1 MIEFTGER
9 FVPTEHGV
17 IRQEHLHRY
26 AWCLPI
32 VEGKDVLDVASGEGY
47 GSAML
52 ASRARSVR
60 GVDISPEAVDHA
72 TERYAALSNLGYV
85 QGSAAAIPLPDDC
98 VDVVVSFETI
108 EHLMEQKEMMAEV
121 RRVLRPDGV
130 LVMSSPNKEVYS
142 DRAGYHNDFHVK
154 ELYQNEFLELV
165 GQHFPAVRLCGQRMA
180 VCSTITPL
188 SQVERK
194 DSYQALT
201 DTGSGVEAR
210 VASVPDAVYF
220 VVVAAADA
228 SLLPDTPASV
238 LYAEDEDLY
247 AQHHDIARWAQGLDS
262 EREVTVRW
270 ARSLESE
277 LEKSRADYQRL
288 EGEFEERTRWAL
300 ELDQIVQGR
309 GGNNGAAELRA
320 RNDALQAQ
328 LEQSQTQLKH
338 SQAQLEQSQTQ
349 LKQSQDQLERSQSDK
364 ASIEADLQRHREAA
378 EHEAAELRR
387 LLQTAQEA
395 VAGRSEVSRE
405 LQRRSGLAVLP
416 GQEDTSELAVQRVIR
431 EYDEQLASLNEAF
444 AKVLASKSWR
454 ITRPMRFASR
464 LARGDVP
471 AIIASLRASGLAR
484 HPLLAPLARPVRAWL
499 LRHDKGQIAPPAGLE
514 LPSVVEDPDEVLKT
528 LSFPVHDAPEVSIVI
543 PTYGNLPHTLAC
555 LASIAAHPP
564 AATYEV
570 LVLEDASGDPEI
582 EKLVPVPGL
591 RFHHNPQNLGFLL
604 SCNQALELARGRYT
618 YFLNNDT
625 EVRAGWMDQMLD
637 VFQRMPDCGM
647 VGSKLVYP
655 DGRLQ
660 EAGGIIWRDGSA
672 WNYGRLDNPASSQY
686 NYLRPVDYCSGAS
699 LLIPTALLREL
710 GGFDPEFVPAY
721 CEDSD
726 LAFRVRKAGYQ
737 LYYCPTSE
745 VVHYEGISH
754 GTDTGSGIKAYQVA
768 NQKKLRERWQDEL
781 ARHEPNGERVVLARD
796 RAWHKETVL
805 IVDHYVPQPDRDA
818 GSRTMVAF
826 IDALLARGCV
836 VKFWA
841 DNLYF
846 DPIYTPPLQAR
857 GVEVMYGGQWVGGF
871 ARYLQENPHVRTV
884 MLSRPHIAEHYI
896 DALQKYPGVRTV
908 YYGHDLHFRRM
919 DMEAQRNGGSDGDA
933 RSMEMLERRIWKAV
947 DRVLY
952 PSAEEAQDVCM
963 LEPSVD
969 ARAILP
975 YAFDHFND
983 AAVPTQRAGIL
994 FVAGFAHGPN
1004 VDAAKWLVES
1014 VMPQVWARHPGV
1026 KLSLVGSN
1034 PTEAV
1039 RALAGDH
1046 VEVTGFVSDEEL
1058 AQRYGVARVAI
1069 VPLRFGAGVK
1079 GKVVEA
1085 MQQGLPLV
1093 TTGVGAQ
1100 GLIGLDA
1107 VATVADEADDLAAGV
1122 LSLLEDDALWL
1133 QRSRDAASYCRQQ
1146 FSRDALGRA
1155 LESAFAMEK
1164 KA

>member
-9 FVPTEHGV
+9 FVPTEQGV

-26 AWCLPI
+26 AWCLPL

-60 GVDISPEAVDHA
+60 GVDISHEAVAHA
-72 TERYAALSNLGYV
+72 AQRYASLDNLTYL
-85 QGSAAAIPLPDDC
+85 QGSAAAIPLADAS

-108 EHLMEQKEMMAEV
+108 EHLLEQEEMMAEI

-130 LVMSSPNKEVYS
+130 MVMSSPNKEVYS

-154 ELYQNEFLELV
+154 ELYQGEFQALV
-165 GQHFPAVRLCGQRMA
+165 ARHFSASRLCGHRMA
-180 VCSTITPL
+180 VCSTIAPL
-188 SQVERK
+188 QHAAGQ
-194 DSYQALT
+194 DHYQALT
-201 DTGSGVEAR
+201 DTGSVVEAR

-220 VVVAAADA
+220 VMVAAADEA
-228 SLLPDTPASV
+228 LLPPTPASI
-238 LYAEDEDLY
+238 LYAEAEDLY
-247 AQHHDIARWAQGLDS
+247 AQQHDIARWAQGLDN
-262 EREVTVRW
+262 EREGAIGW
-270 ARSLESE
+270 ARSLEAD
-277 LEKSRADYQRL
+277 LQKSRADYQRL
-288 EGEFEERTRWAL
+288 EVEFEDRTRWAL
-300 ELDQIVQGR
+300 ELDRIVQATRAR
-309 GGNNGAAELRA
+309 GGVAELLAQIRVLETQLQQADADRA
-320 RNDALQAQ
+320 YANER
-328 LEQSQTQLKH
+328 LEQLQ
-338 SQAQLEQSQTQ
+338 QSN
-349 LKQSQDQLERSQSDK
+349 
-364 ASIEADLQRHREAA
+364 EA
-378 EHEAAELRR
+378 EAAELRR
-387 LLQTAQEA
+387 HLEA
-395 VAGRSEVSRE
+395 AHAAMATHSEAIRV
-405 LQRRSGLAVLP
+405 LQRRSGIDVVPAVDSAPDL
-416 GQEDTSELAVQRVIR
+416 EVQRVIND
-431 EYDEQLASLNEAF
+431 YQAQVLSLNEALST
-444 AKVLASKSWR
+444 VLASKSWR

-464 LARGDVP
+464 LWRGDVP

-484 HPLLAPLARPVRAWL
+484 HPLLAPLAPLARPLRNWL
-499 LRHDKGQIAPPAGLE
+499 LRHDNAQPQPPAGLA
-514 LPSVVEDPDEVLKT
+514 LPAVVEDAEEVLKT
-528 LSFPVHDAPEVSIVI
+528 LSFPMHESPEVSIVI

-555 LASIAAHPP
+555 LRSIAAHPP
-564 AATYEV
+564 AVSYEV
-570 LVLEDASGDPEI
+570 LVLEDASGDAEI

-625 EVRAGWMDQMLD
+625 EVRPGWMDQMLD

-672 WNYGRLDNPASSQY
+672 WNYGRLDNPAASQY

-699 LLIPTALLREL
+699 LLIPSALLREL

-781 ARHEPNGERVVLARD
+781 ALHEPNGEHVVLARD
-796 RAWHKETVL
+796 RAWQKETVL

-818 GSRTMVAF
+818 GSRTMIAF
-826 IDALLARGCV
+826 INALLARGCV

-884 MLSRPHIAEHYI
+884 MLSRPHIAEHYV
-896 DALQKYPGVRTV
+896 DALKKHPGVRTV
-908 YYGHDLHFRRM
+908 YYGHDLHFRRL
-919 DMEAQRNGGSDGDA
+919 DMEAQRNGASDAAA
-933 RSMEMLERRIWKAV
+933 RDMEKLERRIWNAV

-952 PSAEEAQDVCM
+952 PSADEAQDVRA
-963 LEPSVD
+963 LEPTVD

-983 AAVPTQRAGIL
+983 EAVPAQRAGIL

-1004 VDAAKWLVES
+1004 VDAARWLVES

-1034 PTEAV
+1034 PTDAV
-1039 RALAGDH
+1039 RALAGEH

-1058 AQRYGVARVAI
+1058 VQRYGVARVAI

-1093 TTGVGAQ
+1093 TTGIGAQ
-1100 GLIGLDA
+1100 GLVGLEA
-1107 VATVADEADDLAAGV
+1107 VVTVADEADGLAAGL

-1133 QRSRDAASYCRQQ
+1133 QRSRAAASYCRSQ

>member
-26 AWCLPI
+26 AWCLPL
-32 VEGKDVLDVASGEGY
+32 VQGRDVLDVASGEGY

-60 GVDISPEAVDHA
+60 GVDISQEAVDHA
-72 TERYAALSNLGYV
+72 TARYAAVSNLTYM
-85 QGSAAAIPLPDDC
+85 QGSAAAIPLVDDS

-108 EHLMEQKEMMAEV
+108 EHLMEQEEMMAEI

-154 ELYQNEFLELV
+154 ELYQAEFLALV
-165 GQHFPAVRLCGQRMA
+165 GRHFPASRLCGHRMA

-188 SQVERK
+188 SGGACA

-238 LYAEDEDLY
+238 LYAEGEDLY
-247 AQHHDIARWAQGLDS
+247 AQQHDIARWAQGLDN
-262 EREVTVRW
+262 EREDVIRW
-270 ARSLESE
+270 ARSLEAE
-277 LEKSRADYQRL
+277 LEKSRADYHRL
-288 EGEFEERTRWAL
+288 EAEFEDRTRWAL
-300 ELDQIVQGR
+300 ELDQVVQAAGGR
-309 GGNNGAAELRA
+309 SGAAELRA

-328 LEQSQTQLKH
+328 LEQVRG
-338 SQAQLEQSQTQ
+338 E
-349 LKQSQDQLERSQSDK
+349 K
-364 ASIEADLQRHREAA
+364 ADVEADLRRHQEASQ
-378 EHEAAELRR
+378 HEAAELRR
-387 LLQTAQEA
+387 LLQTAHET

-405 LQRRSGLAVLP
+405 LQRRSGLAFRP
-416 GQEDTSELAVQRVIR
+416 GPEGTSELEVQRVIR
-431 EYDEQLASLNEAF
+431 EYDEQLESLNDAF
-444 AKVLASKSWR
+444 TKVLASKSWR

-464 LARGDVP
+464 LLRGDVP

-484 HPLLAPLARPVRAWL
+484 YPLLAPLARPVRGWL
-499 LRHDKGQIAPPAGLE
+499 LRHDKGQVEPPAGLA

-528 LSFPVHDAPEVSIVI
+528 LSFPEHELPEVSIVI

-555 LASIAAHPP
+555 LRSIAAHPP
-564 AATYEV
+564 AVSYEV

-591 RFHHNPQNLGFLL
+591 RFHHNPKNLGFLL

-625 EVRAGWMDQMLD
+625 EVRPGWMDQMLD

-672 WNYGRLDNPASSQY
+672 WNYGRLDNPADSQY

-699 LLIPTALLREL
+699 LLIPSALLREL

-781 ARHEPNGERVVLARD
+781 ARHEPNGEHVVLARD
-796 RAWHKETVL
+796 RAWHRETVL

-818 GSRTMVAF
+818 GSRTMIAF

-896 DALQKYPGVRTV
+896 DAVRKQPGVRSV

-919 DMEAQRNGGSDGDA
+919 DMEATRSGGSDGEA
-933 RSMEMLERRIWKAV
+933 RSMELLERRIWKAV

-952 PSAEEAQDVCM
+952 PSAEEALDVRS

-969 ARAILP
+969 VRAILP

-983 AAVPTQRAGIL
+983 DAVPVQRAGIL

-1004 VDAAKWLVES
+1004 VDAAQWLVES

-1034 PTEAV
+1034 PTDAV

-1058 AQRYGVARVAI
+1058 AQRYGAARVAI

-1093 TTGVGAQ
+1093 TTGIGAQ
-1100 GLIGLDA
+1100 GLVGLEA
-1107 VATVADEADDLAAGV
+1107 VVTVADEADGLAAGL

-1133 QRSRDAASYCRQQ
+1133 QRSRAAASYCRSQ

>member
-26 AWCLPI
+26 AWCLPL
-32 VEGKDVLDVASGEGY
+32 VKGKDVLDVASGEGY

-52 ASRARSVR
+52 ASRARSVQ
-60 GVDISPEAVDHA
+60 GVDISQEAVDHA
-72 TERYAALSNLGYV
+72 AGRYSALTNLKYL
-85 QGSAAAIPLPDDC
+85 QGSAAAIPLADDS

-108 EHLMEQKEMMAEV
+108 EHLMEQEEMMAEI
-121 RRVLRPDGV
+121 RRVLRSDGV

-154 ELYQNEFLELV
+154 ELYQAEFQALV
-165 GQHFPAVRLCGQRMA
+165 GRYFPASRLCGHRMA

-188 SQVERK
+188 SEVERT
-194 DSYQALT
+194 DNYQALT
-201 DTGSGVEAR
+201 DTGSGVETR

-238 LYAEDEDLY
+238 LYAESEDLY
-247 AQHHDIARWAQGLDS
+247 AQQHDIARWAQGLDN
-262 EREVTVRW
+262 EREDVIRW
-270 ARSLESE
+270 ARSLEAE
-277 LEKSRADYQRL
+277 LEKSRADYHRL
-288 EGEFEERTRWAL
+288 EGEFEDRTRWAL
-300 ELDQIVQGR
+300 ELDQVVQAGGGR
-309 GGNNGAAELRA
+309 NGAAELRA

-328 LEQSQTQLKH
+328 LEQVQG
-338 SQAQLEQSQTQ
+338 E
-349 LKQSQDQLERSQSDK
+349 K
-364 ASIEADLQRHREAA
+364 ADVEADLQRHQAA
-378 EHEAAELRR
+378 SQHEAAELRR
-387 LLQTAQEA
+387 LLQTAHET
-395 VAGRSEVSRE
+395 VASRSEVSRE
-405 LQRRSGLAVLP
+405 LQRRSGLAFRP
-416 GQEDTSELAVQRVIR
+416 GAEGTAELEVQRVIR
-431 EYDEQLASLNEAF
+431 EYDEQLESLNDAF

-464 LARGDVP
+464 LLRGDVP

-484 HPLLAPLARPVRAWL
+484 HPLLAPLARPVRGWL
-499 LRHDKGQIAPPAGLE
+499 LRHDKGQVEPPAGLA

-528 LSFPVHDAPEVSIVI
+528 LSFPVHESPEVSIVI

-555 LASIAAHPP
+555 LRSIAAHPP
-564 AATYEV
+564 AVSYEV

-625 EVRAGWMDQMLD
+625 EVRPGWMDQMLD

-672 WNYGRLDNPASSQY
+672 WNYGRLDNPANSQY

-699 LLIPTALLREL
+699 LLIPSALLREL

-781 ARHEPNGERVVLARD
+781 ARHEPNGEHVVLARD
-796 RAWHKETVL
+796 RAWQKETVL

-818 GSRTMVAF
+818 GSRTMIAF

-871 ARYLQENPHVRTV
+871 ARYLQDNPHVRTV

-896 DALQKYPGVRTV
+896 DALHKHPDVRSV

-919 DMEAQRNGGSDGDA
+919 DMEATRNGGSDGEA
-933 RSMEMLERRIWKAV
+933 RSMELLERRIWKAV

-952 PSAEEAQDVCM
+952 PSAEEAQDVRA
-963 LEPSVD
+963 LEPAVD

-983 AAVPTQRAGIL
+983 DAVPAQRAGIL

-1004 VDAAKWLVES
+1004 VDAARWLVES
-1014 VMPQVWARHPGV
+1014 VMPQVWAHHPGV

-1034 PTEAV
+1034 PTDAV
-1039 RALAGDH
+1039 RALASEH

-1058 AQRYGVARVAI
+1058 VQRYGAARVAI

-1093 TTGVGAQ
+1093 TTGIGAQ
-1100 GLIGLDA
+1100 GLVGLEA
-1107 VATVADEADDLAAGV
+1107 VVTVADEADGLAAGL

-1133 QRSRDAASYCRQQ
+1133 QRSRSAASYCRSQ

>member
-26 AWCLPI
+26 AWCLPM

-60 GVDISPEAVDHA
+60 GVDISQEAVDHA
-72 TERYAALSNLGYV
+72 AARYAALSNLTYM
-85 QGSAAAIPLPDDC
+85 QGSAAAIPLADSS

-108 EHLMEQKEMMAEV
+108 EHLLEQEEMMAEI

-130 LVMSSPNKEVYS
+130 MVMSSPNKEVYS

-154 ELYQNEFLELV
+154 ELYQDEFQALV
-165 GQHFPAVRLCGQRMA
+165 ARYFPASQLCGHRMS

-188 SQVERK
+188 QHAAGQDR
-194 DSYQALT
+194 YQALT
-201 DTGSGVEAR
+201 DTGIAVEAR

-220 VVVAAADA
+220 VIVAAADA
-228 SLLPDTPASV
+228 ALLPPTPASI
-238 LYAEDEDLY
+238 LYAEAEDLY
-247 AQHHDIARWAQGLDS
+247 AQQHDIARWAQGLDN
-262 EREVTVRW
+262 EREDTVRW
-270 ARSLESE
+270 ARSLESD
-277 LEKSRADYQRL
+277 LEKARTDYHRL
-288 EGEFEERTRWAL
+288 EGEFDERTRWAL
-300 ELDQIVQGR
+300 ELDQIVQAS
-309 GGNNGAAELRA
+309 GGHNGAAELRA
-320 RNDALQAQ
+320 RNDVLQAQ
-328 LEQSQTQLKH
+328 LEQL
-338 SQAQLEQSQTQ
+338 QAE
-349 LKQSQDQLERSQSDK
+349 K
-364 ASIEADLQRHREAA
+364 ANVEADLQRHQQASQ
-378 EHEAAELRR
+378 HEAAELRR
-387 LLQTAQEA
+387 LLQTAHEA
-395 VAGRSEVSRE
+395 VASRSEVSRD
-405 LQRRSGLAVLP
+405 LQRCLGLAVRP
-416 GQEDTSELAVQRVIR
+416 GQQDVSELAVQQVIR
-431 EYDEQLASLNEAF
+431 EYDEQLESLNEAF
-444 AKVLASKSWR
+444 AQVLASKSWR

-464 LARGDVP
+464 LLRGDVP

-484 HPLLAPLARPVRAWL
+484 HPLLAPLARPVRGWL
-499 LRHDKGQIAPPAGLE
+499 LRHDKGQVEPPAGLV
-514 LPSVVEDPDEVLKT
+514 LQSVVEDPDEVLKT
-528 LSFPVHDAPEVSIVI
+528 LSFPVHESPEVSIVI

-555 LASIAAHPP
+555 LRSIAAHPP
-564 AATYEV
+564 AVSYEV
-570 LVLEDASGDPEI
+570 LVLEDASGDAEI

-625 EVRAGWMDQMLD
+625 EVRPGWMDQMLD

-672 WNYGRLDNPASSQY
+672 WNYGRLDNPADSQY

-699 LLIPTALLREL
+699 LLIPSALLREL

-726 LAFRVRKAGYQ
+726 LAFRVRKAGFQ

-781 ARHEPNGERVVLARD
+781 AQHEPNGEHVVLARD
-796 RAWHKETVL
+796 RAWDKETVL

-818 GSRTMVAF
+818 GSRTMIAF

-871 ARYLQENPHVRTV
+871 ERYLQDNPHVGTV

-896 DALQKYPGVRTV
+896 DALQKHPGVRTV

-933 RSMEMLERRIWKAV
+933 RRMEQLERRIWKSV

-952 PSAEEAQDVCM
+952 PSAEEAQDVRV

-983 AAVPTQRAGIL
+983 EAVPAQRSGIL

-1004 VDAAKWLVES
+1004 IDAAQWMVES

-1034 PTEAV
+1034 PTDAV
-1039 RALAGDH
+1039 RALAGEH

-1058 AQRYGVARVAI
+1058 AQRYGTARVAI

-1100 GLIGLDA
+1100 GLVGLEV
-1107 VATVADEADDLAAGV
+1107 VATVADEADGLAAGL

-1133 QRSRDAASYCRQQ
+1133 QRSRAAASYCRGQ

>member
-9 FVPTEHGV
+9 FVPTEQGV

-26 AWCLPI
+26 AWCLPL
-32 VEGKDVLDVASGEGY
+32 VKGKDVLDVASGEGY

-52 ASRARSVR
+52 AANARSVR
-60 GVDISPEAVDHA
+60 GVDISHDAVAHA
-72 TERYAALSNLGYV
+72 AERYAALPNLAYV
-85 QGSAAAIPLPDDC
+85 QGSAAAIPLADDS

-108 EHLMEQKEMMAEV
+108 EHLMEQEEMMAEI

-154 ELYQNEFLELV
+154 ELYQAEFQDLV
-165 GQHFPAVRLCGQRMA
+165 GRHFPAWRLCGHRMA
-180 VCSTITPL
+180 VCSTIMPMHDRQQL
-188 SQVERK
+188 N
-194 DSYQALT
+194 SYQALT
-201 DTGSGVEAR
+201 DTGTGVEQR
-210 VASVPDAVYF
+210 VANVPDAVYF

-228 SLLPDTPASV
+228 SLLPQTPASI
-238 LYAEDEDLY
+238 LYAEGEDLY
-247 AQHHDIARWAQGLDS
+247 AQHHDIARWAQGLDN
-262 EREVTVRW
+262 EREDVVRW
-270 ARSLESE
+270 ARSLEAE
-277 LEKSRADYQRL
+277 LEKSRSDYRRL
-288 EGEFEERTRWAL
+288 EEEFEDRTRWAL
-300 ELDQIVQGR
+300 ELDQIVQTQASS
-309 GGNNGAAELRA
+309 GGVAELQQ
-320 RNDALQAQ
+320 RNEQLTIQNEAVIAELEAL
-328 LEQSQTQLKH
+328 
-338 SQAQLEQSQTQ
+338 
-349 LKQSQDQLERSQSDK
+349 RSK
-364 ASIEADLQRHREAA
+364 AEG
-378 EHEAAELRR
+378 EAAELRR
-387 LLQTAQEA
+387 HLQSAHEMM
-395 VAGRSEVSRE
+395 AGRAETSRE
-405 LQRRSGLAVLP
+405 LQRQSGLMVVPPPAVA
-416 GQEDTSELAVQRVIR
+416 SELEVQRVIA
-431 EYDEQLASLNEAF
+431 EYDDELARVNEAF
-444 AKVLASKSWR
+444 SNVLRSKSWR
-454 ITRPMRFASR
+454 ITRPLRFASR
-464 LARGDVP
+464 VLRGDVP
-471 AIIASLRASGLAR
+471 GVIASLRASGLAR
-484 HPLLAPLARPVRAWL
+484 HPLLAPLARPVRGWL
-499 LRHDKGQIAPPAGLE
+499 LRHDKGQVEPPAGLA
-514 LPSVVEDPDEVLKT
+514 LQSVVQDPDEVLKT
-528 LSFPVHDAPEVSIVI
+528 LSFPVHESPEVSIVI

-555 LASIAAHPP
+555 LRSIAAHPP
-564 AATYEV
+564 AVSYEV

-591 RFHHNPQNLGFLL
+591 RFHHNPKNLGFLL

-625 EVRAGWMDQMLD
+625 EVRPGWMDQMLD

-672 WNYGRLDNPASSQY
+672 WNYGRLDNPADSQY

-699 LLIPTALLREL
+699 LLIPSVLLREL

-781 ARHEPNGERVVLARD
+781 AHHEPNGEHVVLARD
-796 RAWHKETVL
+796 RAWQKETVL

-896 DALQKYPGVRTV
+896 DALHKHPDVRSV

-919 DMEAQRNGGSDGDA
+919 DMEAKRNGGNDGQA
-933 RSMEMLERRIWKAV
+933 RSMELLERRIWKAV

-952 PSAEEAQDVCM
+952 PSAEEAQDVRA

-983 AAVPTQRAGIL
+983 DAVPAQRTGIL

-1004 VDAAKWLVES
+1004 VDAAQWLVES
-1014 VMPQVWARHPGV
+1014 VMPQVWARHPDV

-1034 PTEAV
+1034 PTDAV
-1039 RALAGDH
+1039 RALAGEH

-1058 AQRYGVARVAI
+1058 AQRYSAARVAI

-1093 TTGVGAQ
+1093 TTGIGAQ
-1100 GLIGLDA
+1100 GLVGLEA
-1107 VATVADEADDLAAGV
+1107 VVTVTDEAEGLAVGL

-1133 QRSRDAASYCRQQ
+1133 QRSRAAANYCRGQ

-1164 KA
+1164 EA

>member
-1 MIEFTGER
+1 MADELIIEGAAD
-9 FVPTEHGV
+9 PT
-17 IRQEHLHRY
+17 
-26 AWCLPI
+26 
-32 VEGKDVLDVASGEGY
+32 
-47 GSAML
+47 
-52 ASRARSVR
+52 
-60 GVDISPEAVDHA
+60 
-72 TERYAALSNLGYV
+72 
-85 QGSAAAIPLPDDC
+85 AAI
-98 VDVVVSFETI
+98 FRHGAMFT
-108 EHLMEQKEMMAEV
+108 
-121 RRVLRPDGV
+121 RP
-130 LVMSSPNKEVYS
+130 
-142 DRAGYHNDFHVK
+142 
-154 ELYQNEFLELV
+154 EFLETSGWLEHVPFAFWVIQAHRPRSLV
-165 GQHFPAVRLCGQRMA
+165 ELGSHRGISYFAFCQAVKEMGLDTRCYA
-180 VCSTITPL
+180 VDTWEGD
-188 SQVERK
+188 SQAGYYENDIHRSVVERNER
-194 DSYQALT
+194 SYAAFSTLLRMTFDDAL
-201 DTGSGVEAR
+201 DE
-210 VASVPDAVYF
+210 VPDGSVDLLHIDGLHTFEAVSHDF
-220 VVVAAADA
+220 TTWLPKMSSRGVVLFHDTNVHTEGFGVQRFFAPLRERYPSFEFLHGNGLGVIAVGGNIGETMRALFASAGVPAAEALVRGAFSRLGAACTDRVCAETAEAEA
-228 SLLPDTPASV
+228 SRLGSEKESI
-238 LYAEDEDLY
+238 YA
-247 AQHHDIARWAQGLDS
+247 WAL
-262 EREVTVRW
+262 
-270 ARSLESE
+270 SLESE
-277 LEKSRADYQRL
+277 LEGSKRNYQRL
-288 EGEFEERTRWAL
+288 EGEFDERTRWAL
-300 ELDQIVQGR
+300 ELDQIVQAS
-309 GGNNGAAELRA
+309 GGHNAIAELRE
-320 RNDALQAQ
+320 RNDALEAQ
-328 LEQSQTQLKH
+328 LEQVRG
-338 SQAQLEQSQTQ
+338 E
-349 LKQSQDQLERSQSDK
+349 K
-364 ASIEADLQRHREAA
+364 ADVEADLRRHQEASQ
-378 EHEAAELRR
+378 HEAAELRR
-387 LLQTAQEA
+387 LLQTAHETA
-395 VAGRSEVSRE
+395 ASRSEVSRE
-405 LQRRSGLAVLP
+405 LQRRSGLAFRP
-416 GQEDTSELAVQRVIR
+416 GAEGTSELEVQRVIR
-431 EYDEQLASLNEAF
+431 EYDEQLESLNDAF
-444 AKVLASKSWR
+444 TKVLASKSWR

-464 LARGDVP
+464 LLRGDVP

-484 HPLLAPLARPVRAWL
+484 YPLLAPLARPVRGWL
-499 LRHDKGQIAPPAGLE
+499 LRHDKGQVEPPAGLA

-528 LSFPVHDAPEVSIVI
+528 LSFPEHELPEVSIVI

-555 LASIAAHPP
+555 LRSIAAHPP
-564 AATYEV
+564 AVSYEV

-625 EVRAGWMDQMLD
+625 EVRPGWMDQMLD

-672 WNYGRLDNPASSQY
+672 WNYGRLDNPADSQY

-699 LLIPTALLREL
+699 LLISSALLREL

-754 GTDTGSGIKAYQVA
+754 GTDTGSGIKAYQIA

-781 ARHEPNGERVVLARD
+781 ARHEANGEHVVLARD
-796 RAWHKETVL
+796 RAWQKETVL

-818 GSRTMVAF
+818 GSRTMIAF

-871 ARYLQENPHVRTV
+871 ARYLGENPHVRTV

-896 DALQKYPGVRTV
+896 DALRKHSDVRSV

-919 DMEAQRNGGSDGDA
+919 DMEAKRNGSSDGDA
-933 RSMEMLERRIWKAV
+933 RSMELLERRIWKAV

-952 PSAEEAQDVCM
+952 PSAEEAQDVRV

-983 AAVPTQRAGIL
+983 DAVPAQRAGIL

-1004 VDAAKWLVES
+1004 VDAAQWLVES

-1034 PTEAV
+1034 PTDAV
-1039 RALAGDH
+1039 RALAGEH

-1058 AQRYGVARVAI
+1058 AQRYGAARVAI

-1093 TTGVGAQ
+1093 TTGIGAQ
-1100 GLIGLDA
+1100 GLVGLEA
-1107 VATVADEADDLAAGV
+1107 VVTVADEADGLAAGL

-1133 QRSRDAASYCRQQ
+1133 QRSRAAASYCRSQ

>member
-9 FVPTEHGV
+9 FVPTEQGV

-26 AWCLPI
+26 AWCLPL

-52 ASRARSVR
+52 ASRARSVC
-60 GVDISPEAVDHA
+60 GVDISHEAVDHA
-72 TERYAALSNLGYV
+72 AGRYSAQTNLKYL
-85 QGSAAAIPLPDDC
+85 QGSAAAIPLADDS

-108 EHLMEQKEMMAEV
+108 EHLMEQEEMMAEI

-154 ELYQNEFLELV
+154 ELYQAEFQALV
-165 GQHFPAVRLCGQRMA
+165 GRYFPASRLCGHRMA
-180 VCSTITPL
+180 VCSTITPM
-188 SQVERK
+188 SEAERT

-238 LYAEDEDLY
+238 LYAESEDLY
-247 AQHHDIARWAQGLDS
+247 AQQHDIARWAQGLDN
-262 EREVTVRW
+262 EREDTIRW
-270 ARSLESE
+270 ARSLEAE
-277 LEKSRADYQRL
+277 LEKSRADYHRL
-288 EGEFEERTRWAL
+288 EVEFEDRTRWAL
-300 ELDQIVQGR
+300 ELDQVVQA
-309 GGNNGAAELRA
+309 GGGLAGAAELRA

-328 LEQSQTQLKH
+328 LEQVRG
-338 SQAQLEQSQTQ
+338 E
-349 LKQSQDQLERSQSDK
+349 K
-364 ASIEADLQRHREAA
+364 ADVEADLQRHQAA
-378 EHEAAELRR
+378 SQHEAAELRR
-387 LLQTAQEA
+387 LLQTAHET
-395 VAGRSEVSRE
+395 VASRSEVSRE
-405 LQRRSGLAVLP
+405 LQRRSGLAFRP
-416 GQEDTSELAVQRVIR
+416 GAEGTSELEVKRVIH
-431 EYDEQLASLNEAF
+431 EYDEQLESLNDAF

-464 LARGDVP
+464 LLRGDVP

-484 HPLLAPLARPVRAWL
+484 HPLLAPLARPVRNWL
-499 LRHDKGQIAPPAGLE
+499 LRRDNARVEPLSGLA
-514 LPSVVEDPDEVLKT
+514 LQSVVEDSGEVLKT
-528 LSFPVHDAPEVSIVI
+528 LSFPMHESPEVSIVI

-555 LASIAAHPP
+555 LRSIAAHPP
-564 AATYEV
+564 AVSYEV
-570 LVLEDASGDPEI
+570 LVLEDASGDAEI

-625 EVRAGWMDQMLD
+625 EVRPGWMDEMLD

-672 WNYGRLDNPASSQY
+672 WNYGRLDNPADSQY

-699 LLIPTALLREL
+699 LLIPSALLREL

-781 ARHEPNGERVVLARD
+781 ALHEPNGEHVVLARD
-796 RAWHKETVL
+796 RAWQKETVL

-818 GSRTMVAF
+818 GSRTMIAF
-826 IDALLARGCV
+826 INALLERGCV

-871 ARYLQENPHVRTV
+871 ARYLDENPHVRTV
-884 MLSRPHIAEHYI
+884 MLSRPHIAEHYL
-896 DALQKYPGVRTV
+896 DALCKHPGVRSV

-919 DMEAQRNGGSDGDA
+919 EMEATRNGGSDGEA
-933 RSMEMLERRIWKAV
+933 RSMELLERRIWKAV

-952 PSAEEAQDVCM
+952 PSAEEAQDVRA
-963 LEPSVD
+963 LEPDVD

-983 AAVPTQRAGIL
+983 EAVPAQRAGIL

-1004 VDAAKWLVES
+1004 VDAARWLVES

-1034 PTEAV
+1034 PTDAV
-1039 RALAGDH
+1039 RALAGEH

-1093 TTGVGAQ
+1093 TTGIGAQ
-1100 GLIGLDA
+1100 GLVGLEA
-1107 VATVADEADDLAAGV
+1107 VVTVADEADGLAAGL

-1133 QRSRDAASYCRQQ
+1133 QRSRAAASYCRSQ

>member
-9 FVPTEHGV
+9 FVPTEQGV

-26 AWCLPI
+26 AWCLPLM
-32 VEGKDVLDVASGEGY
+32 EGKDVLDVASGEGY

-60 GVDISPEAVDHA
+60 GVDISQEAVDHA
-72 TERYAALSNLGYV
+72 AGRYAALSNLTYL
-85 QGSAAAIPLPDDC
+85 QGSAAAIPLADDS

-108 EHLMEQKEMMAEV
+108 EHLLEQEEMMAEI

-154 ELYQNEFLELV
+154 ELYQVEFQELV
-165 GQHFPAVRLCGQRMA
+165 GRYFPASRLCGHRMA

-188 SQVERK
+188 SEVQQA

-201 DTGSGVEAR
+201 DTGSSVETR
-210 VASVPDAVYF
+210 VANVPDAVYF
-220 VVVAAADA
+220 VMVAAADA
-228 SLLPDTPASV
+228 SLLPDTPASIF
-238 LYAEDEDLY
+238 YAEGEDLY
-247 AQHHDIARWAQGLDS
+247 AQQHDIARWAQGLDN
-262 EREVTVRW
+262 ERESAIGW
-270 ARSLESE
+270 ARSLEAE
-277 LEKSRADYQRL
+277 LEKSRAEYQRL
-288 EGEFEERTRWAL
+288 EGEFEDRTRWAL
-300 ELDQIVQGR
+300 ELDRIVQATRAR
-309 GGNNGAAELRA
+309 GGVAELLVQIKGLEKQLQHADAERA
-320 RNDALQAQ
+320 SADAR
-328 LEQSQTQLKH
+328 LEQLQ
-338 SQAQLEQSQTQ
+338 QSN
-349 LKQSQDQLERSQSDK
+349 
-364 ASIEADLQRHREAA
+364 EA
-378 EHEAAELRR
+378 EAAELRR
-387 LLQTAQEA
+387 HLEA
-395 VAGRSEVSRE
+395 AHAAMATHSEAIRA
-405 LQRRSGLAVLP
+405 LQRRSGVDVVPAADAASGLEIQHVISDYQ
-416 GQEDTSELAVQRVIR
+416 GQVS
-431 EYDEQLASLNEAF
+431 SLNEALS
-444 AKVLASKSWR
+444 AVLASKSWR

-464 LARGDVP
+464 LWRGDVP
-471 AIIASLRASGLAR
+471 AILASLRASGLAR
-484 HPLLAPLARPVRAWL
+484 HPLLSPLAPLARPVRNWL
-499 LRHDKGQIAPPAGLE
+499 LRHDNAQPQPPAGLS
-514 LPSVVEDPDEVLKT
+514 LPALVEDPEEVLKT
-528 LSFPVHDAPEVSIVI
+528 LSFPVHEAPEVSIVI

-555 LASIAAHPP
+555 LRSIAVHPP
-564 AATYEV
+564 AVSYEV
-570 LVLEDASGDPEI
+570 LVLEDASGDVEI
-582 EKLVPVPGL
+582 GKLVPVPGL

-625 EVRAGWMDQMLD
+625 EVRPGWLDQMLD
-637 VFQRMPDCGM
+637 VFKRMPDCGM

-672 WNYGRLDNPASSQY
+672 WNYGRLDNPAASQY

-699 LLIPTALLREL
+699 LLIPSALLREL

-726 LAFRVRKAGYQ
+726 LAFRVRRAGYQ

-768 NQKKLRERWQDEL
+768 NQTKLRERWQDEL
-781 ARHEPNGERVVLARD
+781 AVHESNGEHVVLARD
-796 RAWHKETVL
+796 RAWQKETVL
-805 IVDHYVPQPDRDA
+805 IVDHYVPQPDCDA
-818 GSRTMVAF
+818 GSRTMIAF

-846 DPIYTPPLQAR
+846 DPVYTPPLQAR
-857 GVEVMYGGQWVGGF
+857 GVEVMYGGQWAAGF
-871 ARYLQENPHVRTV
+871 ARYLQDNPHVRTV
-884 MLSRPHIAEHYI
+884 MLSRPYIAEHYI
-896 DALQKYPGVRTV
+896 DALQKHPGVRTV
-908 YYGHDLHFRRM
+908 YYGHDLHFRRL
-919 DMEAQRNGGSDGDA
+919 DMEAQRNGASDAAA
-933 RSMEMLERRIWKAV
+933 RDMEKLERRIWSAV

-952 PSAEEAQDVCM
+952 PSPEEAQDVRA

-983 AAVPTQRAGIL
+983 EAAPVQRAGLL

-1004 VDAAKWLVES
+1004 VDAAQWLVES

-1026 KLSLVGSN
+1026 TLSLVGSN
-1034 PTEAV
+1034 PTDAV

-1046 VEVTGFVSDEEL
+1046 VEVTGFVTDEEL
-1058 AQRYGVARVAI
+1058 ARRYGAARVAV

-1100 GLIGLDA
+1100 GLAGLDE
-1107 VATVADEADDLAAGV
+1107 VVTVADEADRIAAGL
-1122 LSLLEDDALWL
+1122 LSLLEDDGLWL
-1133 QRSRDAASYCRQQ
+1133 QRSRAAADYCRSH

-1155 LESAFAMEK
+1155 LESAFELEN

>member
-1 MIEFTGER
+1 MADELIIE
-9 FVPTEHGV
+9 
-17 IRQEHLHRY
+17 
-26 AWCLPI
+26 A
-32 VEGKDVLDVASGEGY
+32 
-47 GSAML
+47 
-52 ASRARSVR
+52 
-60 GVDISPEAVDHA
+60 AVDP
-72 TERYAALSNLGYV
+72 T
-85 QGSAAAIPLPDDC
+85 AAI
-98 VDVVVSFETI
+98 FRHGAMFT
-108 EHLMEQKEMMAEV
+108 
-121 RRVLRPDGV
+121 RP
-130 LVMSSPNKEVYS
+130 
-142 DRAGYHNDFHVK
+142 
-154 ELYQNEFLELV
+154 EFLETSGWLEHVPFAFWVIQAHRPRSLV
-165 GQHFPAVRLCGQRMA
+165 ELGSHRGISYFAFCQAVKEMGLDTRCHA
-180 VCSTITPL
+180 VDTWEGD
-188 SQVERK
+188 SQAGYYENDIHRSVVERNER
-194 DSYQALT
+194 SYTSFSTLLRMTFDDALDEIPDGSVDLLHIDGLHTFEAVSHDFTTWLPKMSSRGVVLFHDTNVHTEGFGVQRFFAPLRERYPSFEFLHGNGLGVIAVGGDIGESMRALFASAGVPAAEALVRGAFSRLGAACT
-201 DTGSGVEAR
+201 DRVCAETAEAEASRLGSEKE
-210 VASVPDAVYF
+210 SI
-220 VVVAAADA
+220 
-228 SLLPDTPASV
+228 
-238 LYAEDEDLY
+238 YA
-247 AQHHDIARWAQGLDS
+247 WAL
-262 EREVTVRW
+262 
-270 ARSLESE
+270 SLESE
-277 LEKSRADYQRL
+277 LEGSKRDYQRL
-288 EGEFEERTRWAL
+288 EGEFDERTRWAL
-300 ELDQIVQGR
+300 ELDQIVQAS
-309 GGNNGAAELRA
+309 GGHNGAAELRA

-328 LEQSQTQLKH
+328 LEQSQ
-338 SQAQLEQSQTQ
+338 AQLQQSQV
-349 LKQSQDQLERSQSDK
+349 QLERSQRDK
-364 ASIEADLQRHREAA
+364 AGIEADLQRHREAT

-387 LLQTAQEA
+387 LMQTAQEA

-416 GQEDTSELAVQRVIR
+416 AQVDTSELAVQRVIR

-484 HPLLAPLARPVRAWL
+484 HPLLAPLVRPVRGWL

-514 LPSVVEDPDEVLKT
+514 LQSVVEDPDEVLKT
-528 LSFPVHDAPEVSIVI
+528 LSFPVHDSPEVSIVI

-570 LVLEDASGDPEI
+570 LVLEDASGDAEI

-591 RFHHNPQNLGFLL
+591 RFHHNPHNLGFLL
-604 SCNQALELARGRYT
+604 SCNQALDLARGRYT

-625 EVRAGWMDQMLD
+625 EVRPGWMDQMLD

-672 WNYGRLDNPASSQY
+672 WNYGRLDNPADSQY

-781 ARHEPNGERVVLARD
+781 ARHEPNGEHVVLARD
-796 RAWHKETVL
+796 RAWQKETVL

-846 DPIYTPPLQAR
+846 DPIYSPPLQAR

-896 DALQKYPGVRTV
+896 DALQKHPGVRAV

-919 DMEAQRNGGSDGDA
+919 DMEAQRNGDSDGDA

-952 PSAEEAQDVCM
+952 PSAEEAQDVCV

-975 YAFDHFND
+975 YAFDQFND

-1034 PTEAV
+1034 PTDAV
-1039 RALAGDH
+1039 RALADDH

-1058 AQRYGVARVAI
+1058 ARRYGAARVAI

-1155 LESAFAMEK
+1155 LESAFAMEN

>member
-9 FVPTEHGV
+9 FVPTEQGV

-26 AWCLPI
+26 AWCLPL

-60 GVDISPEAVDHA
+60 GVDISHEAVDHA
-72 TERYAALSNLGYV
+72 AGRYSALTNLKYL
-85 QGSAAAIPLPDDC
+85 QGSAAAIPLADDS

-108 EHLMEQKEMMAEV
+108 EHLMEQEEMMAEI

-154 ELYQNEFLELV
+154 ELYQAEFQALV
-165 GQHFPAVRLCGQRMA
+165 GRYFPASRLCGHRMA
-180 VCSTITPL
+180 VCSTITPM
-188 SQVERK
+188 SEAERT

-238 LYAEDEDLY
+238 LYAESEDLY
-247 AQHHDIARWAQGLDS
+247 AQQHDIARWAQGLDN
-262 EREVTVRW
+262 EREDVIRW
-270 ARSLESE
+270 ARSLEGE
-277 LEKSRADYQRL
+277 LEKSRADYHRL
-288 EGEFEERTRWAL
+288 EVEFEDRTRWAL
-300 ELDQIVQGR
+300 ELDQIVQA
-309 GGNNGAAELRA
+309 GGGLNGAAELRA

-328 LEQSQTQLKH
+328 LEQVRG
-338 SQAQLEQSQTQ
+338 E
-349 LKQSQDQLERSQSDK
+349 K
-364 ASIEADLQRHREAA
+364 ADVEADLQRHQAA
-378 EHEAAELRR
+378 SQHEAAELRR
-387 LLQTAQEA
+387 LLQTAHET
-395 VAGRSEVSRE
+395 VASRSEVSRE
-405 LQRRSGLAVLP
+405 LQRRSGLAFRP
-416 GQEDTSELAVQRVIR
+416 GAEGTSELEVQRVIH
-431 EYDEQLASLNEAF
+431 EYDEQLESLNDAF

-464 LARGDVP
+464 LLRGDVP

-484 HPLLAPLARPVRAWL
+484 HPLLAPLARPVRNWL
-499 LRHDKGQIAPPAGLE
+499 LRRDNARVEPLSGLA
-514 LPSVVEDPDEVLKT
+514 LQSVVEDSGEVLKT
-528 LSFPVHDAPEVSIVI
+528 LSFPMHESPEVSIVI

-555 LASIAAHPP
+555 LRSIAAHPP
-564 AATYEV
+564 AVSYEV
-570 LVLEDASGDPEI
+570 LVLEDASGDAEI

-625 EVRAGWMDQMLD
+625 EVRPGWMDEMLD

-672 WNYGRLDNPASSQY
+672 WNYGRLDNPADSQY

-699 LLIPTALLREL
+699 LLIPSALLREL

-781 ARHEPNGERVVLARD
+781 ALHEPNGEHVVLARD
-796 RAWHKETVL
+796 RAWQKETVL

-818 GSRTMVAF
+818 GSRTMIAF
-826 IDALLARGCV
+826 INALLARGCV

-871 ARYLQENPHVRTV
+871 ARYLDENPHVRTV
-884 MLSRPHIAEHYI
+884 MLSRPHIAEHYL
-896 DALQKYPGVRTV
+896 DALCKHPDVRSV

-919 DMEAQRNGGSDGDA
+919 EMEATRNGGSDGEA
-933 RSMEMLERRIWKAV
+933 RSMELLERRIWKAV

-952 PSAEEAQDVCM
+952 PSAEEAQDVRA
-963 LEPSVD
+963 LEPDVD

-983 AAVPTQRAGIL
+983 DAVPAQRAGIL

-1004 VDAAKWLVES
+1004 VDAARWLVES
-1014 VMPQVWARHPGV
+1014 VMPQVWARHPDV

-1034 PTEAV
+1034 PTDAV
-1039 RALAGDH
+1039 RALAGEH

-1058 AQRYGVARVAI
+1058 VQRYGAARVAI

-1093 TTGVGAQ
+1093 TTGIGAQ
-1100 GLIGLDA
+1100 GLVGLEA
-1107 VATVADEADDLAAGV
+1107 VVTVADEADGLAAGL

-1133 QRSRDAASYCRQQ
+1133 QRSRAAASYCRSQ

>member
-26 AWCLPI
+26 AWCLPL

-60 GVDISPEAVDHA
+60 GVDISQEAVDHA
-72 TERYAALSNLGYV
+72 AGRYSTLTNLKYL
-85 QGSAAAIPLPDDC
+85 QGSAAAIPLADDS

-108 EHLMEQKEMMAEV
+108 EHLMEQEEMMAEI
-121 RRVLRPDGV
+121 RRVLRSDGV

-154 ELYQNEFLELV
+154 ELYQAEFQALV
-165 GQHFPAVRLCGQRMA
+165 GRHFPASRLCGHRMA

-188 SQVERK
+188 SGVQGA

-201 DTGSGVEAR
+201 DTGAGVEAR
-210 VASVPDAVYF
+210 VANVPDAVYF

-228 SLLPDTPASV
+228 ALLPETPASM
-238 LYAEDEDLY
+238 LYAESEDLY
-247 AQHHDIARWAQGLDS
+247 AQQHDIARWAQGLDN
-262 EREVTVRW
+262 EREDVIRW
-270 ARSLESE
+270 ARSLEAE
-277 LEKSRADYQRL
+277 LEKSRTDYHRL
-288 EGEFEERTRWAL
+288 ESEFEDRTRWAL
-300 ELDQIVQGR
+300 ELDRIVQAGGGR
-309 GGNNGAAELRA
+309 DGAAELRA
-320 RNDALQAQ
+320 HNEALQSQ
-328 LEQSQTQLKH
+328 LEQVH
-338 SQAQLEQSQTQ
+338 AE
-349 LKQSQDQLERSQSDK
+349 K
-364 ASIEADLQRHREAA
+364 AAVESAKAAIEADLHGHQEASQQ
-378 EHEAAELRR
+378 EAAELRR
-387 LLQTAQEA
+387 ILQAAHDTI
-395 VAGRSEVSRE
+395 AGRSEVSRE
-405 LQRRSGLAVLP
+405 LQRRSGLVVP
-416 GQEDTSELAVQRVIR
+416 SGPEGTSELEVQRVIR
-431 EYDEQLASLNEAF
+431 EYDEQLGILNEAF

-464 LARGDVP
+464 LVRGDVP

-484 HPLLAPLARPVRAWL
+484 HPLLAPLARPVRGWL
-499 LRHDKGQIAPPAGLE
+499 LRRDKGQIEPPAGLA
-514 LPSVVEDPDEVLKT
+514 LQAVVEDPDEVLKT
-528 LSFPVHDAPEVSIVI
+528 LSFQVHESPEVSIVI

-555 LASIAAHPP
+555 LRSIAEHPP
-564 AATYEV
+564 AVSYEV
-570 LVLEDASGDPEI
+570 LVLEDASGDAEI

-625 EVRAGWMDQMLD
+625 EVRPGWMDQMLD

-647 VGSKLVYP
+647 VGSKLIYP

-672 WNYGRLDNPASSQY
+672 WNYGRLDNPAASQY

-699 LLIPTALLREL
+699 LLIPSALLREL

-737 LYYCPTSE
+737 LYYCPSSE

-754 GTDTGSGIKAYQVA
+754 GTDTSSGIKAYQVA

-781 ARHEPNGERVVLARD
+781 ELHEPNGEHVVLARD
-796 RAWHKETVL
+796 RAWQKETVL

-818 GSRTMVAF
+818 GSRTMIAF

-871 ARYLQENPHVRTV
+871 ARYLEENPHVRTV

-896 DALQKYPGVRTV
+896 DALQKHPGVRTV

-919 DMEAQRNGGSDGDA
+919 DMEAHRNGGSDGDA
-933 RSMEMLERRIWKAV
+933 RGMEQLERRIWKAV

-952 PSAEEAQDVCM
+952 PSAEEAQDVRA
-963 LEPSVD
+963 LEPAVD

-983 AAVPTQRAGIL
+983 DAMPVRRAGIL

-1004 VDAAKWLVES
+1004 VDAAQWLAEA
-1014 VMPQVWARHPGV
+1014 VMPYVWARHPGV

-1034 PTEAV
+1034 PTDAV
-1039 RALAGDH
+1039 RALASDH

-1093 TTGVGAQ
+1093 TTAVGAQ
-1100 GLIGLDA
+1100 GLNGLTE
-1107 VATVADEADDLAAGV
+1107 VVTVADDAESLAAGV

-1133 QRSRDAASYCRQQ
+1133 QRSRAAAAYCRSH

>member
-26 AWCLPI
+26 AWCLSM
-32 VEGKDVLDVASGEGY
+32 VQGKDVLDVASGEGY

-52 ASRARSVR
+52 ASRARSVC
-60 GVDISPEAVDHA
+60 GVDISQEAVDHA
-72 TERYAALSNLGYV
+72 ASRYAALSNLTYM

-108 EHLMEQKEMMAEV
+108 EHLMEQEEMMAEI

-154 ELYQNEFLELV
+154 ELYQAEFLSLI
-165 GQHFPAVRLCGQRMA
+165 GRHFPAFRLCGHRMA

-188 SQVERK
+188 SQVERTG
-194 DSYQALT
+194 SYQALT
-201 DTGSGVEAR
+201 DTGSGVEGR
-210 VASVPDAVYF
+210 VASVPDVVYF
-220 VVVAAADA
+220 VAVAAADA
-228 SLLPDTPASV
+228 SLLPETPASV

-247 AQHHDIARWAQGLDS
+247 AQQYEIARWAQGLDK
-262 EREVTVRW
+262 EREDVVRW
-270 ARSLESE
+270 ARSLESD
-277 LEKSRADYQRL
+277 LKKSRNDYRRL
-288 EGEFEERTRWAL
+288 EGEFEERTRWAQ
-300 ELDQIVQGR
+300 ELDRIVQTS
-309 GGNNGAAELRA
+309 GGHGVAADLRA

-328 LEQSQTQLKH
+328 LEQSQAQLEQ
-338 SQAQLEQSQTQ
+338 SQAQLEQLQA
-349 LKQSQDQLERSQSDK
+349 QLERSQSDK
-364 ASIEADLQRHREAA
+364 AGIEADLQRHREAA
-378 EHEAAELRR
+378 DHEAAELRR
-387 LLQTAQEA
+387 ILHTAHEA
-395 VAGRSEVSRE
+395 VAGRSEVSRD
-405 LQRRSGLAVLP
+405 LQRRFGLAVLP
-416 GQEDTSELAVQRVIR
+416 GQEHTSELAVQQVIR
-431 EYDEQLASLNEAF
+431 QYDEQLESLNEAF
-444 AKVLASKSWR
+444 AQVLASKSWR

-464 LARGDVP
+464 LLRGDVP

-484 HPLLAPLARPVRAWL
+484 HSLLAPLARPVRSWL
-499 LRHDKGQIAPPAGLE
+499 LRHDKGQVEPSAGLA
-514 LPSVVEDPDEVLKT
+514 LQSVVEDTDEVLKT
-528 LSFPVHDAPEVSIVI
+528 LSFPVHESPEVSIVI

-555 LASIAAHPP
+555 LCSIAAHPP
-564 AATYEV
+564 AVSYEV

-582 EKLVPVPGL
+582 EKLVLVPGL

-625 EVRAGWMDQMLD
+625 EVRPGWMDQMLD

-672 WNYGRLDNPASSQY
+672 WNYGRLDNPADSQY

-699 LLIPTALLREL
+699 LLIPSSLLREL
-710 GGFDPEFVPAY
+710 GGFDPAFVPAY

-768 NQKKLRERWQDEL
+768 NQKKLCERWQDEL
-781 ARHEPNGERVVLARD
+781 ARHEPNGEHVVLARD
-796 RAWHKETVL
+796 RAWQKETVL

-896 DALQKYPGVRTV
+896 DALQKHPGVRTV

-952 PSAEEAQDVCM
+952 PSAEEAQDVYV

-1034 PTEAV
+1034 PTEAI
-1039 RALAGDH
+1039 RALADDH

-1058 AQRYGVARVAI
+1058 AQRYGTARVAI
-1069 VPLRFGAGVK
+1069 VPLRYGAGVK

-1107 VATVADEADDLAAGV
+1107 VATVADGADHLAAGL

-1133 QRSRDAASYCRQQ
+1133 QRSRSAANYCRQQ

-1155 LESAFAMEK
+1155 LESAFAIEK